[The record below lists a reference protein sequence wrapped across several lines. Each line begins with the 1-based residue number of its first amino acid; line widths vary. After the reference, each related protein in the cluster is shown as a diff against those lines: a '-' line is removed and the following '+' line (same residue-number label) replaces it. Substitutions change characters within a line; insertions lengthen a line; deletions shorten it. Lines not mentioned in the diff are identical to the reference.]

1 MGLCLRV
8 WPFFYAPTRGRG
20 SSLVLELRD
29 GEILPAE
36 DGAER
41 KMSFGDCQSMLA
53 RQTRLPSP
61 ACGRGAGGEG
71 WNLMHCVFALLLTL
85 TASPCWGAK
94 SEDLVQ
100 TATLL
105 QSDFTK
111 AIGELAAWC
120 EEKGLK
126 DEAQK
131 TRAAIRPRDPYKLYV
146 SLPPKQVGPVPVAA
160 DASADVVEWD
170 ARLGRLKRDHANAMF
185 DLARRAVRMQR
196 ASLAY
201 DLVLVAIRAYPDHEG
216 IRRLMGQQNFK
227 GQWCTAYEVR
237 KQRAGYVWHERFG
250 WILQSQVTRYE
261 QGQRYQAGKWISAE
275 EDAKNHRDIKGG
287 WDVETE
293 HYLIRTNHSLE
304 AGAALGVKFERL
316 YRVWQQLFVRFYATE
331 AQVAAAFEGRGR
343 PAANEQPRLQIVYF
357 RNKDDYVRWLRPEVP
372 NIEVSIGF
380 YRERTGRAYFFAGQ
394 EPDDRTLYHEAT
406 HQLFHQSRPV
416 ATDVGARCN
425 FWIVEGIAMFMESLH
440 EENGFFVL
448 GGLDDIRVHASQVR
462 LLVDNFYVPLAEL
475 TTYGMIKVQNDPRIA
490 TLYSQVAGQTHFL
503 IFYDNGRYRD
513 ALVAYLSTV
522 YSGRDEP
529 TTLSHFTRLS
539 YGELDRQYHEYTE
552 KTATEARKQ
561 EK

>member
-1 MGLCLRV
+1 
-8 WPFFYAPTRGRG
+8 
-20 SSLVLELRD
+20 
-29 GEILPAE
+29 
-36 DGAER
+36 
-41 KMSFGDCQSMLA
+41 
-53 RQTRLPSP
+53 
-61 ACGRGAGGEG
+61 
-71 WNLMHCVFALLLTL
+71 
-85 TASPCWGAK
+85 
-94 SEDLVQ
+94 VQ
-100 TATLL
+100 TATQL

-111 AIGELAAWC
+111 AIAELAAWC

-126 DEAQK
+126 NEAQK

-146 SLPPKQVGPVPVAA
+146 SLPPKQVGPAKLPA
-160 DASADVVEWD
+160 DASPDLIEWD
-170 ARLGRLKRDHANAMF
+170 SRFGRLKRDHANAMF

-201 DLVLVAIRAYPDHEG
+201 DLVLAAIRTYPDHEG
-216 IRRLMGQQNFK
+216 IRRLMGQQNYK
-227 GQWCTAYEVR
+227 GQWCTAYEIR
-237 KQRAGYVWHERFG
+237 KQRANYVWHERFG
-250 WILQSQVTRYE
+250 WIPQSQVARYE
-261 QGQRYQAGKWISAE
+261 QGQRYQAGKWVSAE
-275 EDAKNHRDIKGG
+275 EDAKLHRDIKGG

-304 AGAALGVKFERL
+304 AGAALGVKLERL

-331 AQVAAAFEGRGR
+331 AQVAAAFDGRGR
-343 PAANEQPRLQIVYF
+343 PAASEQPRLQIVYF

-380 YRERTGRAYFFAGQ
+380 YRERTGRAYFFASQ

-416 ATDVGARCN
+416 APDVGGRCN

-440 EENGFFVL
+440 EENDYFVL

-475 TTYGMIKVQNDPRIA
+475 TTYGMAKVQNDPRIA
-490 TLYSQVAGQTHFL
+490 TLYSQAAGQTNFL

-529 TTLSHFTRLS
+529 TTLSRFAGLS
-539 YGELDRQYHEYTE
+539 YGELDRQYCDYTQR
-552 KTATEARKQ
+552 TAKEAGKQ